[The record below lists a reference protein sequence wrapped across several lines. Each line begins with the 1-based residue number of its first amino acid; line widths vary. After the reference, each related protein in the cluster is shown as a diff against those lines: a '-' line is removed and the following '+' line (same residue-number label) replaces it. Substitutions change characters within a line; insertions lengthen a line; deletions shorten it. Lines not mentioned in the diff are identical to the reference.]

1 MLLFL
6 FLEEEAS
13 CKMGS
18 TFKLDGG
25 KIEIIK
31 GELGVPSLK
40 LTARASENWDPKI
53 WSPKLFGPASSPPV
67 ETIQRYNMLACYP
80 YVYQQ
85 FHVHQLTPK
94 KTLSNGLFLSKAAGF
109 INHMTTNFKKCV
121 KEKHTSLNINT
132 INIKLLHKPQSTQ
145 KKTLHAL
152 TSQQKNPRYWFITR
166 RIQGYLG
173 HRFLLPP
180 SSPPLMAAVV
190 CVHGSVLVPR
200 CRCP

>member
-53 WSPKLFGPASSPPV
+53 
-67 ETIQRYNMLACYP
+67 
-80 YVYQQ
+80 
-85 FHVHQLTPK
+85 
-94 KTLSNGLFLSKAAGF
+94 
-109 INHMTTNFKKCV
+109 
-121 KEKHTSLNINT
+121 
-132 INIKLLHKPQSTQ
+132 
-145 KKTLHAL
+145 
-152 TSQQKNPRYWFITR
+152 
-166 RIQGYLG
+166 
-173 HRFLLPP
+173 
-180 SSPPLMAAVV
+180 
-190 CVHGSVLVPR
+190 
-200 CRCP
+200 